1 MRKGSNALCT
11 NIYVAGGRIAANIA
25 RLGSIGAHQTAERV
39 KVLHATIN
47 DRELIGGIFDV
58 AFVSVHIKAFAVPS
72 PAVQRTSYGAA
83 GELERGFISVLG
95 LYRARS
101 FGGFGY
107 VQLL

>member
-1 MRKGSNALCT
+1 MF
-11 NIYVAGGRIAANIA
+11 AAI
-25 RLGSIGAHQTAERV
+25 LP
-39 KVLHATIN
+39 
-47 DRELIGGIFDV
+47 
-58 AFVSVHIKAFAVPS
+58 FAVPL

-83 GELERGFISVLG
+83 GELERWFISVLG